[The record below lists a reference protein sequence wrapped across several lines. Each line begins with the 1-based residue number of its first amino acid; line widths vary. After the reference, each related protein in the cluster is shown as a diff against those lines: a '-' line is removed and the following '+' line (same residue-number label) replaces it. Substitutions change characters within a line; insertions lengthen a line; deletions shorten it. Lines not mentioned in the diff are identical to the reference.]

1 MSPNTITIEA
11 IFENGVLRP
20 VQALSLPQH
29 QRVTLTLTLPTTKE
43 GWPDNVAEIYRE
55 IAQEDQRLSEA
66 MFHEVHLT
74 WPGI

>member
-29 QRVTLTLTLPTTKE
+29 QRVTLTLKLPTTKE
-43 GWPDNVAEIYRE
+43 GWPENVAEIYQE
-55 IAQEDQRLSEA
+55 IAQEDQRLAEA
-66 MFHEVHLT
+66 MFNGVRAT
-74 WPGI
+74 WPSN